1 MEMPDRL
8 YDATFEDVLLDLVP
22 GWVEKGTRLPEL
34 LFAKPQQLT
43 KGEIEKVPGWN
54 EKGTK
59 LLHKKL
65 WYVVGVLALCGQP
78 TSLAQLMA
86 FFDYKN
92 RKTFRENYMNPLR
105 RLGFID
111 STIPEKLTAPDN
123 KFVITEAGKAFL
135 MGDCES
141 E

>member
-1 MEMPDRL
+1 MQ
-8 YDATFEDVLLDLVP
+8 
-22 GWVEKGTRLPEL
+22 
-34 LFAKPQQLT
+34 FAKSQQIT
-43 KGEIEKVPGWN
+43 REEIEKVPGWN

-65 WYVVGVLALCGQP
+65 WYVVSVLALCGQP

-105 RLGFID
+105 SLGFIEPTNPD
-111 STIPEKLTAPDN
+111 KQSAPDG
-123 KFVITEAGKAFL
+123 KFVITELGRAFL
-135 MGDCES
+135 MGQRS
-141 E
+141 